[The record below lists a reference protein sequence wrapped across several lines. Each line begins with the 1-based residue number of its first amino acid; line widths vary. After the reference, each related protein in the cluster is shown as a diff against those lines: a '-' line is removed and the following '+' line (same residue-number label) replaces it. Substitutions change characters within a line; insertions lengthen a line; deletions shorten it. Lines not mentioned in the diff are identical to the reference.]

1 MGFGERTNLVG
12 LNMISSNVLTFDDMF
27 EKTGDESSKY
37 LDMLEHA
44 VCASKGKTIQAMQL
58 AVSGSTGHR
67 DLAKKQ
73 KRDC

>member
-44 VCASKGKTIQAMQL
+44 VCASKGKTI
-58 AVSGSTGHR
+58 
-67 DLAKKQ
+67 
-73 KRDC
+73 